1 MLPKV
6 IGITARQQANE
17 S

>member
-6 IGITARQQANE
+6 IGITARQQAN
-17 S
+17 